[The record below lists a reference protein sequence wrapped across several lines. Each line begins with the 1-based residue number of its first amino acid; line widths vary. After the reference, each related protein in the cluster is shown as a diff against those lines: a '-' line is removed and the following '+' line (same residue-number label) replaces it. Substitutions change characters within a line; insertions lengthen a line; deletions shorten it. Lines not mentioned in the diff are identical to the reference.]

1 MVNRSALVAIV
12 TVATASGA
20 TAAPSGTCG
29 TYAEDLGALS
39 PQARETER
47 HAQAYTFAVRTEA
60 TYECPW
66 YAPDGSLRK
75 TSQHVQAH
83 GTAFG
88 LRLDGN
94 DTLLV
99 TNDHVAAWAA
109 ATDAEHPVD
118 GVGVGCRR
126 VATSRKIVD
135 DDHDTYAADDIPL
148 SVVITDPVLDVAV
161 VRAHQQLPVMPWKI
175 GTSAGLITRDVVEVR
190 GFPLGE
196 LAATNVGKVI
206 SPYDHDEQGDWNH
219 DDFVVDALVSSGNS
233 GSPVLAVSC
242 KTGEF
247 ELVGIFHAHYNNAS
261 ALNVVISI
269 DQVRDLL
276 ATLKPSAKPAQ
287 AIALDGAARDQLV
300 HALSNDSDPPFF
312 TFGSL
317 TASVHARADGALV
330 FAVFAADFPRT
341 TRPLLVVEDVTSVG
355 AFGMLGASYVGRDA
369 ALGGLGAI
377 AGLTGDDH
385 ALLGR
390 ALDALRRDAIATFE
404 LREQPEPSSKDQYKA
419 IEAKRKALA
428 RMLDGQ
434 RDMQQ
439 AVADLAGRSHA
450 AADKSISLS
459 QLETIGHAQR
469 TPAKH

>member
-1 MVNRSALVAIV
+1 MVKRSLLVGFAVAI
-12 TVATASGA
+12 ASASA
-20 TAAPSGTCG
+20 TAAPTGGTCG
-29 TYAEDLGALS
+29 AYAEDLGALS
-39 PQARETER
+39 PQAREMER
-47 HAQAYTFAVRTEA
+47 HAQPYTVAVRTSA

-66 YAPDGSLRK
+66 YAPDGGLR
-75 TSQHVQAH
+75 TNTQRVQAH

-99 TNDHVAAWAA
+99 TNDHVASWPA
-109 ATDAEHPVD
+109 ATDADHPVD
-118 GVGVGCRR
+118 GVGPGCRR
-126 VATSRKIVD
+126 VATELKIVD

-148 SVVITDPVLDVAV
+148 SVVVTDAALDVAV
-161 VRAHQQLPVMPWKI
+161 LRAHQKLPVMPWKL
-175 GTSAGLITRDVVEVR
+175 GTSAALATRDVVEVR

-206 SPYDHDEQGDWNH
+206 STFDHDEQGEWNH
-219 DDFVVDALVSSGNS
+219 DDFLVDALVSSGNS

-269 DQVRDLL
+269 DQVRDML
-276 ATLKPSAKPAQ
+276 ATLKATPKRTTT
-287 AIALDGAARDQLV
+287 IALDAAARDKLV
-300 HALSNDSDPPFF
+300 HTLSTDSDPPFF
-312 TFGSL
+312 AFGSL

-330 FAVFAADFPRT
+330 FAVFGAGFPHT
-341 TRPLLVVEDVTSVG
+341 TRPLLVVEDIANSTGFG
-355 AFGMLGASYVGRDA
+355 AVGASYVGQP
-369 ALGGLGAI
+369 GGLGAI
-377 AGLTGDDH
+377 AAVTADDR

-390 ALDALRRDAIATFE
+390 TLDALRRDAIATFE
-404 LREQPEPSSKDQYKA
+404 LRDEPEPASKDQHKA
-419 IEAKRKALA
+419 VEAKQKALA

-439 AVADLAGRSHA
+439 AVADLAGRAHA
-450 AADKSISLS
+450 GPDKSISLS
-459 QLETIGHAQR
+459 QLESVGHSRSA
-469 TPAKH
+469 AKH

>member
-12 TVATASGA
+12 TTMTAGRLS
-20 TAAPSGTCG
+20 AAPVGTCG
-29 TYAEDLGALS
+29 TYAEDLGVLS
-39 PQARETER
+39 PQAREIER
-47 HAQAYTFAVRTEA
+47 HAQAYSFAVRTEA
-60 TYECPW
+60 SYECPW
-66 YAPDGSLRK
+66 YAPDGSLRVN
-75 TSQHVQAH
+75 SLHVQAH

-88 LRLDGN
+88 LRADGN

-99 TNDHVAAWAA
+99 TNDHVAAWPA

-126 VATSRKIVD
+126 VATSLKIVD

-148 SVVITDPVLDVAV
+148 AVVATDPALDVAV
-161 VRAHQQLPVMPWKI
+161 LRAHQKLPVMPWKI
-175 GTSAGLITRDVVEVR
+175 GTSAGLVTRDVVEVR

-196 LAATNVGKVI
+196 LAATNVGKVT
-206 SPYDHDEQGDWNH
+206 STFDHDEQGEWNH
-219 DDFVVDALVSSGNS
+219 DDFLVDALVSSGNS

-276 ATLKPSAKPAQ
+276 ATLKPSPTPAR
-287 AIALDGAARDQLV
+287 AIALDAAARDKLV
-300 HALSNDSDPPFF
+300 HALASDSDPPFF

-317 TASVHARADGALV
+317 TASVRARPDGALV

-341 TRPLLVVEDVTSVG
+341 TRPLLVVEDVASVG
-355 AFGMLGASYVGRDA
+355 GFGTLGASYVA
-369 ALGGLGAI
+369 QTGGLGAI
-377 AGLTGDDH
+377 GAASTDDR

-419 IEAKRKALA
+419 VEAKRKALG

-450 AADKSISLS
+450 ASDKSISLS
-459 QLETIGHAQR
+459 QLESVGHAQR
-469 TPAKH
+469 TAAKR